1 MKKIEKER
9 KSDYNIRNVQPQE
22 RRKRAEN
29 GTAVRRSRSV
39 RRHPGWNRTTTYD
52 KGDLMKRD
60 FETYWYKD
68 IREIGTIKELLDG
81 SAGLYAENPA
91 FWVKRKKGAP
101 YEAVSY
107 RLLKHDVDSLGTKL
121 VDMGLRGERIAVMGQ
136 GCYEWIVS
144 YLAVVNGTGIA
155 VPIDKDLTPSEIG
168 NLLSAADCHT
178 IFCTAAESGKLKD
191 IPGIERKVVME
202 IYGDRTSEE
211 EAPSTGLVPKDGS
224 AVWRNLLAEGEMLLK
239 EGDIRFTKAEID
251 PEALSVIL
259 FTSGTTGNPKGVMLN
274 HRNITS
280 NIMDVCRIAHILESD
295 KTLSILP
302 IHHTYECTLGMLL
315 VLYRGASTAFCE
327 GLRYIVQN
335 MKEAHNTV
343 LIAVPLVLEMI
354 YSKIWKSVAKQGK
367 EKTLKRAIRI
377 NNRLKSIGIDMS
389 RRLFSQ
395 IHRELGGSLRMI
407 ITGAAALSPNVYR
420 GFEDLGIIVL
430 QGYGMTE
437 CTPLI
442 SGTPQSSGERYKK
455 AGSVGVP
462 VRAGEVKIIG
472 QDENGIGEI
481 LFRGPNVMMGYYNM
495 PEETAEVLDS
505 DGWLHTG
512 DLGFEDKDGWIYLT
526 GRKKNIIV
534 TKTGKNIYPEE
545 LEIQANASPYI
556 ADSMVFTSLRNGE
569 ETVGIQ
575 ILPDLEYI
583 KEQLGEVPEE
593 SDLYRLMKKVI
604 GELNESL
611 PNYKR
616 IRDVFVRKED
626 FTRTTTKKIRRQDNT
641 EVK

>member
-1 MKKIEKER
+1 MHA
-9 KSDYNIRNVQPQE
+9 SDLRYT
-22 RRKRAEN
+22 AE
-29 GTAVRRSRSV
+29 
-39 RRHPGWNRTTTYD
+39 
-52 KGDLMKRD
+52 
-60 FETYWYKD
+60 
-68 IREIGTIKELLDG
+68 
-81 SAGLYAENPA
+81 
-91 FWVKRKKGAP
+91 
-101 YEAVSY
+101 
-107 RLLKHDVDSLGTKL
+107 
-121 VDMGLRGERIAVMGQ
+121 LRGE
-136 GCYEWIVS
+136 
-144 YLAVVNGTGIA
+144 
-155 VPIDKDLTPSEIG
+155 
-168 NLLSAADCHT
+168 
-178 IFCTAAESGKLKD
+178 
-191 IPGIERKVVME
+191 
-202 IYGDRTSEE
+202 
-211 EAPSTGLVPKDGS
+211 
-224 AVWRNLLAEGEMLLK
+224 
-239 EGDIRFTKAEID
+239 
-251 PEALSVIL
+251 
-259 FTSGTTGNPKGVMLN
+259 
-274 HRNITS
+274 
-280 NIMDVCRIAHILESD
+280 
-295 KTLSILP
+295 
-302 IHHTYECTLGMLL
+302 
-315 VLYRGASTAFCE
+315 
-327 GLRYIVQN
+327 VQ
-335 MKEAHNTV
+335 
-343 LIAVPLVLEMI
+343 
-354 YSKIWKSVAKQGK
+354 
-367 EKTLKRAIRI
+367 
-377 NNRLKSIGIDMS
+377 
-389 RRLFSQ
+389 
-395 IHRELGGSLRMI
+395 
-407 ITGAAALSPNVYR
+407 
-420 GFEDLGIIVL
+420 
-430 QGYGMTE
+430 
-437 CTPLI
+437 
-442 SGTPQSSGERYKK
+442 K